1 MFKSDFKVVA
11 DYFIQVRKNKDY
23 KPSRQILKH
32 VHEVLQLMAVFTK
45 DKRFEEYQNQ
55 FIEGENATM
64 CDILNKAE
72 EKGRYE
78 GRNEGRN
85 EGKFDF
91 AYKLIK
97 QGLLT
102 LEQAATSIGISTQ
115 ELLAQF
121 KQHNLVL

>member
-1 MFKSDFKVVA
+1 
-11 DYFIQVRKNKDY
+11 
-23 KPSRQILKH
+23 
-32 VHEVLQLMAVFTK
+32 MAVFTK

-72 EKGRYE
+72 EKGR
-78 GRNEGRN
+78 N
-85 EGKFDF
+85 EGKISVFHD
-91 AYKLIK
+91 LIK

-121 KQHNLVL
+121 KQYNLNL

>member
-1 MFKSDFKVVA
+1 
-11 DYFIQVRKNKDY
+11 
-23 KPSRQILKH
+23 
-32 VHEVLQLMAVFTK
+32 MAVFTK

-64 CDILNKAE
+64 CDILNKE
-72 EKGRYE
+72 EDT

-97 QGLLT
+97 KGRLT
-102 LEQAATSIGISTQ
+102 IEEAAEDIGISIN
-115 ELLAQF
+115 ELIAQF
-121 KQHNLVL
+121 KQYNLTL